1 MKINFNKNGGL
12 LSLIGGIV
20 VVIIIVVILFRIF

>member
-1 MKINFNKNGGL
+1 MKIALNKKGGI

-20 VVIIIVVILFRIF
+20 VVIIIVTLFFRIF

>member
-1 MKINFNKNGGL
+1 MNNIRNRKGGM

-20 VVIIIVVILFRIF
+20 VVIIVVILLFRIF